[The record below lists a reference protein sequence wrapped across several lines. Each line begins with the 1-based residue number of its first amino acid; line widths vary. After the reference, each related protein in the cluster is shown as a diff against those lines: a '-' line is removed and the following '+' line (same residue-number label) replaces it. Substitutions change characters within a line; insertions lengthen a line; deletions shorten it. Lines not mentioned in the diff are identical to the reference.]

1 MTNKLKAAILDD
13 FQAIALN
20 LADWE
25 GLETQIEV
33 TVFSDHIDNADAIIK
48 RLKPFDIVCVMRERT
63 PLNSEILMNLPNLK
77 LIVSTGERNAS
88 IDIKVAAELGITIR
102 HTRYVESGAPELTWA
117 LIMALARNIPL
128 ESQHMRSGA
137 WQSTI
142 GSDLRGKT
150 LGIIGLGRV
159 GTQVAQYAQ
168 AFNMNILAWSV
179 NLTEEKAT
187 NVGAQLVDKLT
198 LFREADF
205 ITIHLILSKRSKF
218 TVTAADFEQMKS
230 SAFFINTSRGQL
242 VDQDALIAVLQQKRI
257 AGAALDVYDQEPLP
271 ALHPFRHLEN
281 VLATPHIG
289 YVTENTYKV
298 FYQDTVKA
306 IRDWVTQ

>member
-1 MTNKLKAAILDD
+1 MDD